1 MHQAVHM
8 QLVAQQT
15 IMVATTGAKDVT
27 VLNKISLHKVP
38 ASK

>member
-15 IMVATTGAKDVT
+15 IMVAAGAKDVT